1 MERVEGL
8 EPEII
13 KLLETHGSLSVAFL
27 TRFLNERG
35 IPCTRQKVERV
46 LRRMVTE
53 NKVEAFY
60 RNGNRRKHYRL
71 R

>member
-1 MERVEGL
+1 MERMEGL
-8 EPEII
+8 EGEIVR
-13 KLLETHGSLSVAFL
+13 LLEAHGSLSVAFL

-35 IPCTRQKVERV
+35 FSCTRQKVERV
-46 LRRMVTE
+46 LRKMISE

-60 RNGNRRKHYRL
+60 RNGNGRKHYRL